1 MLDTSTEFEKTLSKS
16 SSDSSAPSTSKFAD
30 LYDES
35 SLRKTFISRNKNK
48 KSNQIDTVK
57 AINKYTSLTA
67 KNLEISILNQLRTEI
82 MRQKE
87 KKERV
92 KRRGAVRERTKKAV
106 RDSLLLKQKEKKNK
120 VKNSKKPDLSD
131 VDSYAT
137 CEEKNKKIKK
147 NQDDKDFIPSES
159 INNRSAKKRSF
170 GDSLTESDLNKRAN
184 DKTLK
189 KIKSK
194 QTPKEDLILVN
205 DKRVCYECNRDF
217 FKQKEQN
224 QIEWIACEYC
234 PRWFCENCENLNS
247 ENQCTYC

>member
-35 SLRKTFISRNKNK
+35 TLRKTFISRNKNK

-57 AINKYTSLTA
+57 AINKHTSLTT

-82 MRQKE
+82 VRQKE

-92 KRRGAVRERTKKAV
+92 KRRGAEVITKKAV

-120 VKNSKKPDLSD
+120 VKNSKKTDLSD
-131 VDSYAT
+131 VDSYAS
-137 CEEKNKKIKK
+137 CEEKSISKKNKKIKK

-159 INNRSAKKRSF
+159 INTRSAKKRSF

-205 DKRVCYECNRDF
+205 DMCM
-217 FKQKEQN
+217 
-224 QIEWIACEYC
+224 
-234 PRWFCENCENLNS
+234 L
-247 ENQCTYC
+247 

>member
-35 SLRKTFISRNKNK
+35 TLRKTFISRNKNK
-48 KSNQIDTVK
+48 KSDQIDTVK
-57 AINKYTSLTA
+57 AINKHTSLTA

-82 MRQKE
+82 VRQKE

-92 KRRGAVRERTKKAV
+92 KRRGAEVITKKA
-106 RDSLLLKQKEKKNK
+106 LLLKQKEKENK
-120 VKNSKKPDLSD
+120 VKNSKKPDLND
-131 VDSYAT
+131 VDSNALF
-137 CEEKNKKIKK
+137 ERKSIAKKNK
-147 NQDDKDFIPSES
+147 NDKEFIPSAS
-159 INNRSAKKRSF
+159 INTRSAKKRSF

-184 DKTLK
+184 YKTFK

-194 QTPKEDLILVN
+194 QTAKEDLILDN

-224 QIEWIACEYC
+224 QIEWMTCEYC